1 MADTELGT
9 GPLTSLD
16 LVSSL
21 VNTDSYGGCGG
32 SNCTLEPEAGG
43 ECWASLSYT
52 KRTCLIKKQT
62 NTSIENEIC
71 SEDLMI

>member
-1 MADTELGT
+1 MADTELGI

-43 ECWASLSYT
+43 EC
-52 KRTCLIKKQT
+52 LIKKQT
-62 NTSIENEIC
+62 NTTLAFKMRYVLRI
-71 SEDLMI
+71 

>member
-52 KRTCLIKKQT
+52 KRPCLIKKQT
-62 NTSIENEIC
+62 NTSI
-71 SEDLMI
+71 